1 MFLEKKSCSRYY
13 PQLYDDVL
21 TMTGGICSE
30 LPGIANGGVTVLG
43 GTQQELRFHCD
54 PGFLLLGSSDLKCM
68 PDNTYVMIIISLVPH
83 SALKSEK

>member
-1 MFLEKKSCSRYY
+1 
-13 PQLYDDVL
+13 
-21 TMTGGICSE
+21 MTGGICSE

-68 PDNTYVMIIISLVPH
+68 PDNTYVMIIISLVAH
-83 SALKSEK
+83 SALKSEKECKLEKVALFLSKAKFNSL

>member
-1 MFLEKKSCSRYY
+1 
-13 PQLYDDVL
+13 
-21 TMTGGICSE
+21 MTGGICSE